1 VNIILRN
8 AIDTNGK
15 IVEVVIEDGKIALA
29 ASEGIDYQV
38 VDCTGLHVLPGFV
51 DLHTHLREPGFE
63 QSETILTGSMAAA
76 AGGYTAVHAMA
87 NTFPVADTAGVVD
100 QIWNLGRQAGLVHV
114 QPVGAIT
121 VGLKGEQLAEIGAM
135 AESRA
140 KVSIFSDDGN
150 CLSDSLLMRR
160 ALEYVKS
167 FDGVIAQHAQDP
179 RLTQNAQMN
188 EGELSARL
196 GLSGW
201 PAVAEESIIARDIML
216 AEHVGSRLHVCHVST
231 AGSVELIRQAKQ
243 RGVKVS
249 AEVTPHHLSLTEDL
263 ASGYDPLF
271 KVNPP
276 LRTAADV
283 LALRFG
289 LVDGTIDVIATDHAP
304 HPKEAKDTEW
314 AAASFGMLGLE
325 TAFAIAL
332 EVLVISGASSLNR
345 LAEVMSTRA
354 AEISGL
360 AGQGRYLSSGARANL
375 TLANLDEKWI
385 SVPQSFSR
393 SENNPFVGRELTGR
407 VIHTIYDGN
416 FSYRDGNI
424 CQRGTHDSI

>member
-1 VNIILRN
+1 MNMILRN

-15 IVEVVIEDGKIALA
+15 IVEVVIEDGKIAFA

-121 VGLKGEQLAEIGAM
+121 VGLEGEQLSEIGAM

-167 FDGVIAQHAQDP
+167 FGGVIAQHAQDP

-196 GLSGW
+196 GLAGW

-231 AGSVELIRQAKQ
+231 AGSVELIRQAKK

-249 AEVTPHHLSLTEDL
+249 AEVTPHHLWLTEDL

-276 LRTAADV
+276 LRTATDV
-283 LALRFG
+283 LALRSG

-360 AGQGRYLSSGARANL
+360 VEHGKYLSFGARANL
-375 TLANLDEKWI
+375 TLANLEEKWI
-385 SVPQSFSR
+385 PVPQSFSR
-393 SENNPFVGRELTGR
+393 SENNPFVGRERTGR